1 MGGYTTFLPTQRQP
15 ELQTNH
21 RCLNRRCTQH
31 HEGQDFS
38 NFTPGNHSLYMCCR
52 SFTDAMLHIT
62 NVPLFFRLYH
72 TDRDVISTGEHHD
85 HPPNRQQRSQLD
97 PCRTGW
103 YKAKDPQ
110 LHGAHHIKTVNSVN
124 QNDNTISSATR
135 YGQCIPY
142 RNDNL
147 QDT

>member
-1 MGGYTTFLPTQRQP
+1 MGGYTTFPPTRPQP
-15 ELQTNH
+15 EQVATTTKPRGTGLQQL
-21 RCLNRRCTQH
+21 CLQVII
-31 HEGQDFS
+31 
-38 NFTPGNHSLYMCCR
+38 SLYMCCR

-103 YKAKDPQ
+103 YKVKDPQ
-110 LHGAHHIKTVNSVN
+110 LNGAHHIKTVNSVN

-135 YGQCIPY
+135 YGQCIPH